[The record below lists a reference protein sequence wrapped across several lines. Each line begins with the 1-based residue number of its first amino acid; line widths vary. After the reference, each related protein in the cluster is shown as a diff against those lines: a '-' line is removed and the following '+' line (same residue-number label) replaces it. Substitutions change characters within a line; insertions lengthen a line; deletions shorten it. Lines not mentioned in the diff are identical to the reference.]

1 MENKKSSVDI
11 LKDISKRADW
21 EFNTVERSLSTRYG
35 HTERNVI
42 IRNHQ
47 IKDSYFISKQ
57 SIGFD
62 KYRMYSGIFFPVS
75 GYNNYKLLIRK
86 RDQLDKFSF
95 RKNKLR
101 FKIGNNSFDSKIFI
115 ETNNEIETHKL
126 LSNSKVQLEIIE
138 YLCSANLLFIGFNE
152 ISPDFNE
159 DLKGKQFLSVF
170 TSMSWMLDKEM
181 IDRAFKLGELLYSKF
196 NKNK

>member
-1 MENKKSSVDI
+1 MENEKSSLDI
-11 LKDISKRADW
+11 LKDIAKRADW
-21 EFNTVERSLSTRYG
+21 EIKVEEKTLSTRYG
-35 HTERNVI
+35 HKERNVI
-42 IRNHQ
+42 IRNYQ
-47 IKDSYFISKQ
+47 VKDSYFISGQ
-57 SIGFD
+57 STNFD
-62 KYRMYSGIFFPVS
+62 KYRLYSGVFFPVS

-101 FKIGNNSFDSKIFI
+101 FKIGNSSFDSKVFI
-115 ETNNEIETHKL
+115 ETNNDIETHKL
-126 LSNSKVQLEIIE
+126 LSNSKVQFEIIE
-138 YLCSANLLFIGFNE
+138 YLCSANLLFIGINE
-152 ISPDFNE
+152 INPDFNK

-170 TSMSWMLDKEM
+170 RSMSWMLDKEM